1 MATVSANMQ
10 SKEIRG
16 SVHRLAVIALLLVLI
31 MLLTLPGP
39 VEA

>member
-1 MATVSANMQ
+1 MAIVPTNIQ

-16 SVHRLAVIALLLVLI
+16 AVPRLAIIALLLVLI
-31 MLLTLPGP
+31 MLLPLPGP